1 MTQYKA
7 PSMFIRYSGYCWKV
21 RLYLKLIYNL
31 SECQPICAGVSG
43 TGRIPP
49 EVMLSGV
56 SVSNPDERVE
66 CEKNI
71 LLMHIKLP
79 EGRALWSALPLH
91 DMLNGIG
98 IDIVVGDGVCDCVGV
113 CVSDGIGLVHDMVDI
128 LWKFTDR
135 HIDWMLIAE

>member
-1 MTQYKA
+1 
-7 PSMFIRYSGYCWKV
+7 MFIRYSGYCWKV

-49 EVMLSGV
+49 EVMLSAV
-56 SVSNPDERVE
+56 IVSNPDERVE

-79 EGRALWSALPLH
+79 EGRALCAALPFH
-91 DMLNGIG
+91 DMLNGIGIG
-98 IDIVVGDGVCDCVGV
+98 IDIVVGDGVGVCVGV

-128 LWKFTDR
+128 L
-135 HIDWMLIAE
+135 